1 MSKSITRQNLFY
13 SLLLL
18 ITIGMATACGLLGGD
33 SNPAPP
39 ADTPQQAPETAA
51 TVAAAVLQTAA
62 AVEDSPPDDA
72 PDYQATIS
80 AALPDERSEPTPTD
94 IPDIEPNRQLD
105 PAAATTTP
113 ELTEPTLAG
122 DTAPETPMP
131 TTVPSHLAELERG
144 RWLQQ
149 HHPQIAKAIHSLPWI
164 IDGIQP
170 DETKMAQEL
179 VDLAVGRPQLVASIV
194 EQPWIR
200 DGITTKEHGI
210 IARMTATDTEPH
222 TASKIIAMPWLND
235 GVTSAEQGTLSF
247 ILWAA
252 NTNAELAHAL
262 LDLGW
267 LYGGVYPREQPALDS
282 LITISRA
289 DPATATRIARMPF
302 LDELKPSDLNAL
314 RSLSL
319 LALHS
324 PADLRK
330 IMSRPEWPERPN
342 DKYADIMTVLYAVN
356 THHPEL
362 LDDILDEDKVKVER
376 RTIDTATSGSI
387 WLAVIR
393 TDEGADRSLD
403 LLEYAVRSA
412 DHFTNHPLPQ
422 QHIAL
427 LFADTDMATNYDTH
441 IVVPTPYDAND
452 KSISAAFAPR
462 IISQMVAYYYYWNSN
477 EVWVN
482 NGLSHLMASIAE
494 RARADAPLNAT
505 APPCP
510 IADNIEEL
518 NRIAP
523 GKSQSQISDCHH
535 AFGQRF
541 FLSLY
546 QNAGE
551 PDFRKGLRRLLQMPN
566 QTSIGI
572 EQISDAFRGSHTAL
586 EISADRWYNGS
597 LHQKFGPSPAGDG
610 ILTSI
615 DGVVDDAYLVLGRQ
629 GEPVTQ
635 IHADGTPEQLYLAVE
650 YSYHIVDGPY
660 ALDLN
665 VAIRYEDGFSFQ
677 HQPVPVTAR
686 EGSHIA
692 TRTIPVGNP
701 PGEPWAPGNYW
712 VEIFDGDRKVAHAE
726 LTVTDSPAVP

>member
-1 MSKSITRQNLFY
+1 MSKSITHRTLFY
-13 SLLLL
+13 SVLLL
-18 ITIGMATACGLLGGD
+18 ITAALATACGLLGGD
-33 SNPAPP
+33 NNPAPP
-39 ADTPQQAPETAA
+39 ADTPQQAPDTAA

-80 AALPDERSEPTPTD
+80 AALPDEPSEPTPTD

-113 ELTEPTLAG
+113 ELTEPTLDA

-131 TTVPSHLAELERG
+131 TTVPTHLAELERG

-170 DETKMAQEL
+170 DETEMAQEL
-179 VDLAVGRPQLVASIV
+179 VDLAVNRPQLVASIV

-200 DGITTKEHGI
+200 DGITAEEHGI
-210 IARMTATDTEPH
+210 ITRVTATDTEPH

-252 NTNAELAHAL
+252 NTNPELAHAL

-330 IMSRPEWPERPN
+330 LMSRPEWPEQPN
-342 DKYADIMTVLYAVN
+342 DKYADIMTVLYAVY
-356 THHPEL
+356 TDYPEL

-376 RTIDTATSGSI
+376 RTIDTATSGAI
-387 WLAVIR
+387 RLAVIR
-393 TDEGADRSLD
+393 TKEGADRSLD
-403 LLEYAVRSA
+403 LLEHAVRSA
-412 DHFTNHPLPQ
+412 EFFTNHPFPNR
-422 QHIAL
+422 HMVL
-427 LFADTDMATNYDTH
+427 LFADVDTSTYHGTH
-441 IVVPTPYDAND
+441 IVMPSRYDANN
-452 KSISAAFAPR
+452 KSPVTATAPR
-462 IISQMVAYYYYWNSN
+462 ETSQMVAYYYWDNN
-477 EVWVN
+477 EPWIDH
-482 NGLSHLMASIAE
+482 GLSRLLASITE
-494 RARADAPLNAT
+494 RARHGAPLNAD

-510 IADNIEEL
+510 LADSIEEL
-518 NRIAP
+518 NQIGTKASP
-523 GKSQSQISDCHH
+523 SQTNDCRH
-535 AFGQRF
+535 AIGERF

-551 PDFRKGLRRLLQMPN
+551 QEFRKGVRRLLQMPN

-572 EQISDAFRGSHTAL
+572 EQISDAFRGSPTAL

-615 DGVVDDAYLVLGRQ
+615 DGVVDDAYLVTGEQ
-629 GEPVTQ
+629 DEPVTH
-635 IHADGTPEQLYLAVE
+635 IHADGTSEQLHLAVE

-665 VAIRYEDGFSFQ
+665 VAIRYEDGFSFD
-677 HQPVPVTAR
+677 HKPVPITVP
-686 EGSHIA
+686 EGSHSRLLKI
-692 TRTIPVGNP
+692 RVGNP
-701 PGEPWAPGNYW
+701 PGHQWAAGSYW
-712 VEIFDGDRKVAHAE
+712 IEIFDRGRKVAQAE
-726 LTVTDSPAVP
+726 LTVTDRPAVP